1 MKKPFY
7 PALEPY
13 NFGGLEEEDYKKAKV
28 VILPVPYEGTVSYGT
43 GTSKGPNAI
52 ISASRQVELFDI
64 ELQKETYKKTPIFTL
79 PFLQPSVNS
88 VLEMLQRVEKVVGD
102 ILKDNKFPLIIGGE
116 HSISWGAINA
126 FTPLEVNGLT
136 KNHKTNR
143 PLTGFKKKYK
153 NFKNFSVLQLDAHTD
168 LRDEFES
175 SKYSYAAVI
184 RRVKD
189 LGLNVT
195 AVGIRSMS
203 KEEAD
208 YIKQKK
214 LKNIFL
220 APALPID
227 KIIDSLAKN
236 VYLTFDLD
244 VFDPSIMPSVGTPE
258 PGGLGWY
265 EVLSLIKK
273 VAQKRKIVGADIV
286 ELSPIPGITSPD
298 FLAAKLIYKII
309 GYIFR

>member
-52 ISASRQVELFDI
+52 ISASKQVELFDI

-88 VLEMLQRVEKVVGD
+88 VLEMLQRVEKVVRD

-116 HSISWGAINA
+116 HSISWGVINA
-126 FTPLEVNGLT
+126 FKE
-136 KNHKTNR
+136 R
-143 PLTGFKKKYK
+143 YK
-153 NFKNFSVLQLDAHTD
+153 NFKDFSVLQLDAHTD
-168 LRDEFES
+168 LRDEFED
-175 SKYSYAAVI
+175 SKYSHAAVI

-208 YIKQKK
+208 YIKGKK
-214 LKNIFL
+214 IKNIFL

-227 KIIDSLAKN
+227 KIVNSLAKN

-244 VFDPSIMPSVGTPE
+244 VFDPSFMPSVGTPE

-273 VAQKRKIVGADIV
+273 VAQKRKIVGADVV

-309 GYIFR
+309 GYIFE